1 VTQKL
6 VARVFAHLP
15 GIPETDVTV
24 IGHARFPSIL
34 GLGASKKFALFDF
47 DLIFLSSTQ
56 NLPSL
61 FALKVVSVFMVFGQR
76 SGLNFSDEILNS
88 KIDMSS
94 IYFPFHEGISI
105 KSF

>member
-1 VTQKL
+1 

-47 DLIFLSSTQ
+47 DLIF
-56 NLPSL
+56 
-61 FALKVVSVFMVFGQR
+61 F
-76 SGLNFSDEILNS
+76 E
-88 KIDMSS
+88 
-94 IYFPFHEGISI
+94 
-105 KSF
+105 